1 MRKKAISKKLMLV
14 AGILAAVIILFS
26 QAFQKET
33 AQILSRIGPEKAEA
47 KDCKPADA
55 EKKVVI
61 AASTDAVISGAAVQ
75 VQDTNPSLIREIIFK
90 ENSAASRTVI
100 LETVL
105 VDFFKTLFRVVISPQ
120 AP

>member
-1 MRKKAISKKLMLV
+1 MEKKEISKKLMLV

-33 AQILSRIGPEKAEA
+33 CQLLSKIKSVNKTEKTAE
-47 KDCKPADA
+47 A

-61 AASTDAVISGAAVQ
+61 AAPVDAVTSGAAVEME
-75 VQDTNPSLIREIIFK
+75 DANASLIREIILDEDNTSK
-90 ENSAASRTVI
+90 QSLIGKTLLA
-100 LETVL
+100 
-105 VDFFKTLFRVVISPQ
+105 DFFKTLFRVVISPQ